1 MDLLKLKSATP
12 VILRIK
18 RDQDTAEFE
27 TQVIDHLDNCIV
39 VAPILFEQKP
49 LSFSSTEIKKTLVLF
64 DKEAG
69 KLYEW
74 RNIEVKYGYYK
85 KKTLCH
91 LIYTSD
97 LPVEVN
103 RRENYRQYVGI
114 DGLMIKTTERYKCVV
129 KDVSNMG
136 VGLVVS
142 INVKIDVENLISVVF
157 ADENYAFSLR
167 CKVMRV
173 RDLGGG
179 RTEIGCK
186 LIEINNQL
194 PKYVAH
200 KQLQERRRVLGSMV

>member
-1 MDLLKLKSATP
+1 MDLLKLNIATP

-27 TQVIDHLDNCIV
+27 TQVIDHLNNCIV

-64 DKEAG
+64 DREAG

-97 LPVEVN
+97 PPVEVN
-103 RRENYRQYVGI
+103 RRENYRQYIGI
-114 DGLMIKTTERYKCVV
+114 DGLVVHFTERYKCVV
-129 KDVSNMG
+129 KDVSNQG

-142 INVKIDVENLISVVF
+142 INVKIEPQDLVTVVF
-157 ADENYAFSLR
+157 ADENYSFALK

-186 LIEINNQL
+186 LTDINNTL

-200 KQLQERRRVLGSMV
+200 KQLQERRRVLGSMI